1 VIDDQ
6 RKLKPKRNA
15 EHQQEGKIWR
25 PEELPEQCRENAKQ
39 GERTQYQGDD
49 WLEDEKEEEQ
59 WQPDGLPD
67 NP

>member
-1 VIDDQ
+1 MDDH

-15 EHQQEGKIWR
+15 EHQEEGEIRR
-25 PEELPEQCRENAKQ
+25 PEKLPEQRRENAKQ
-39 GERTQYQGDD
+39 GERTQHEGDD
-49 WLEDEKEEEQ
+49 WLEDEKQEEQ

>member
-1 VIDDQ
+1 MIDDQ
-6 RKLKPKRNA
+6 RNLKPKRNA
-15 EHQQEGKIWR
+15 EHQQEGKIWW

-49 WLEDEKEEEQ
+49 GLESQKEEEQ
-59 WQPDGLPD
+59 WQADALPA

>member
-1 VIDDQ
+1 MPSI
-6 RKLKPKRNA
+6 KKKGKFGGPKNFQNSAVKTPRRA
-15 EHQQEGKIWR
+15 SAPQHE
-25 PEELPEQCRENAKQ
+25 
-39 GERTQYQGDD
+39 GDD